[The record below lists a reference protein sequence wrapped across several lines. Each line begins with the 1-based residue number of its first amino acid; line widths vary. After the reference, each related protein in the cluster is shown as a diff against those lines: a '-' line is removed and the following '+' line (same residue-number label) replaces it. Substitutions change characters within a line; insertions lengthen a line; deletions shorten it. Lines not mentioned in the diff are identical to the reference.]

1 MIDDFETRVGLGLRR
16 LALPAAPAS
25 LRARVLEIAA
35 VSPLAHG
42 RRRGGRDR
50 RWLIVVAATAL
61 VAAAG
66 WALFFSGGTSL
77 PHTTTA
83 SPSLGTSV
91 QPSQAA
97 TVDGLPLMTVSE
109 AIAKR
114 DAGELGSHRVAI
126 RGYWSDASFIR
137 SCVPPT
143 GSPGVLEMYCVD
155 GEFGITELAEPI
167 DTISNRGLVTLGT
180 GPSLTPYFDN
190 TLLGAAALFNLPT
203 INGQRY
209 TPVPIVVVGHFDDPR
224 ATICRPEAL
233 QLCKDRLVL
242 DRIIQFDP
250 LSVPSPAPTPSPTPF
265 PFADPPPA
273 LFDAAACSGNVPYG
287 FVGWTTLAALG
298 INQGYPSE
306 TGFVMITRDAV
317 PIGGWTVDPNGAG
330 TWRIWGK
337 RLCVSYLEEPGV
349 ITFNS
354 LPGSM
359 FKVWKDGHRQPYE
372 SPST

>member
-1 MIDDFETRVGLGLRR
+1 MIDDFETRVGLGLRS
-16 LALPAAPAS
+16 LALPGAPAS
-25 LRARVLEIAA
+25 LRARVHAIAT
-35 VSPLAHG
+35 VSPPAHG
-42 RRRGGRDR
+42 RRRSGRDR
-50 RWLIVVAATAL
+50 RWLIFVVAAAL
-61 VAAAG
+61 VATAG
-66 WALFFSGGTSL
+66 GALLFSGGTSL
-77 PHTTTA
+77 PPTETA
-83 SPSLGTSV
+83 SPRLATSA

-97 TVDGLPLMTVSE
+97 MVDGLPLLTVSE

-114 DAGELGSHRVAI
+114 DAGDLGNHAIAI
-126 RGYWSDASFIR
+126 RGYWSDASVGH

-143 GSPGVLEMYCVD
+143 GTPGVLEMYCIER
-155 GEFGITELAEPI
+155 EFGITELAAPI
-167 DTISNRGLVTLGT
+167 ETISNRGLVTPGA
-180 GPSLTPYFDN
+180 GPWLTPYLDN
-190 TLLGAAALFNLPT
+190 TLAGAETLFNLPI

-209 TPVPIVVVGHFDDPR
+209 TPIPIIVVGHFDDPR

-242 DRIIQFDP
+242 DRIVQFDP
-250 LSVPSPAPTPSPTPF
+250 LSVPTPAPTPSPTPF

-273 LFDAAACSGNVPYG
+273 LFDAAACLGNVPYG

-298 INQGYPSE
+298 INQGYPNE
-306 TGFVMITRDAV
+306 TGFVMITRNAV

-330 TWRIWGK
+330 TWRMWGK
-337 RLCVSYLEEPGV
+337 RLCISYPESPGS
-349 ITFNS
+349 ISFNS